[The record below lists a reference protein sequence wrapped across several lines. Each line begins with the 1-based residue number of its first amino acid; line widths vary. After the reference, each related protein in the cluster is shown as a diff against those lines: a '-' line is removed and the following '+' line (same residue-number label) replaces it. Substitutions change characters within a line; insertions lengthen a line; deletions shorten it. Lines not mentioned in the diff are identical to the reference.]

1 MSDEPSTPE
10 PAAAPLGKRLAAG
23 AFDFVIVWAL
33 VIGSFLVPLFFRG
46 LVLPMWGVLL
56 VMLGY
61 QVVPLSAFRQTLGM
75 KIFGV
80 ELVTRTGHAVGPGE
94 VLFRELVGRG
104 YFPAAF
110 LGTIVL
116 GFIAQLLGVMAFVMP
131 TGIASV
137 FFLVSGF
144 AFALAVLG
152 HFLIFNRTDGRT
164 LADLIARSYVTEAKK
179 RPLPD
184 DAEEAAFV
192 KSMDR
197 SRVRKVAVFE
207 VICIGL
213 VFFGPWLLTQR
224 TEGTGTR
231 AAKLKLRAQEE
242 KARSYPEDMMV
253 LRELYDLQ
261 RSLDLIDEARAT
273 REKMDALHG
282 KQEAEREVAMRKRL
296 AAEPSNRDVVGR
308 LIEYLEDRNRNDEA
322 REVYAEYVKNNPRPS
337 LRAGFADWLSDRE
350 QYDPAI
356 EQLKLAL
363 AEDPELGGGHTLLGK
378 IYESAQQVEPAHQ
391 EYYLAHKLDEG
402 DDDATDALARLDT
415 ERGPLS
421 KDVKK
426 ALDKQA
432 KDTLAAAKA
441 KEGAQ

>member
-1 MSDEPSTPE
+1 VSEDASIPAPS
-10 PAAAPLGKRLAAG
+10 AAPLGKRLAAG
-23 AFDFVIVWAL
+23 AFDFCVVWAL
-33 VIGSFLVPLFFRG
+33 VVASFLVPLFFRG

-56 VMLGY
+56 VMIGY

-80 ELVTRTGHAVGPGE
+80 ELVTRAGHAVGPGE
-94 VLFRELVGRG
+94 VLFRELVARG

-116 GFIAQLLGVMAFVMP
+116 GLLAQLFGVMAFVMP
-131 TGIASV
+131 TGIGAV

-152 HFLIFNRTDGRT
+152 HFLVFNRSDGRT

-179 RPLPD
+179 RPPPD
-184 DAEEAAFV
+184 DAEEAAFI
-192 KSMDR
+192 KSLDR
-197 SRVRKVAVFE
+197 RRVRNVAIFE
-207 VICIGL
+207 VLCIGL

-231 AAKLKLRAQEE
+231 AARLKLRAQEE
-242 KARSYPEDMMV
+242 KAKSAPDDMVV
-253 LRELYDLQ
+253 LRDLYDLQ
-261 RSLDLIDEARAT
+261 RALGQTDEARGT
-273 REKMDALHG
+273 REKMDALYQQ
-282 KQEAEREVAMRKRL
+282 QEAEREVAMRKRL
-296 AAEPSNRDVVGR
+296 LAEPSNRDVVGR
-308 LIEYLEDRNRNDEA
+308 LIDYLEDRNRTDEA

-337 LRAGFADWLSDRE
+337 LRAGFADWLADRE
-350 QYDPAI
+350 QYEQAI

-363 AEDPELGGGHTLLGK
+363 AEDPELGGGHTLLGQV
-378 IYESAQQVEPAHQ
+378 YESARKPDEAHR
-391 EYYLAHKLDEG
+391 EYYLAHQLDAG

-415 ERGPLS
+415 ERGPLA
-421 KDVKK
+421 KDVRK

-432 KDTLAAAKA
+432 KDALAVAAAKEP
-441 KEGAQ
+441 K